1 MCVEADDVEKSLDDE
16 RWHAQKL
23 DALAQL
29 AGGIAHDFNNLLLIM
44 TLAHGELE
52 SFANR
57 GLPAPSGDLEDLRIA
72 VERASELT
80 HALMAFSR
88 RQPAERQVLD
98 LAGLALRA
106 LPMLERATKGGLTL
120 AIEAEPG
127 VHAWGDA
134 AHVQLVLLNLVLN
147 ARDAAPRSGSA
158 LIRVASRRVEA
169 NTPGLPPELEPGDYA
184 TLSVSD
190 DGVGMSRETRQRIF
204 EPFFTTKS
212 AAMATGL
219 GLSTAHGLVRQMSG
233 AIQVTSEVDV
243 GTALTLYLPR
253 ADPAPNSER
262 TSATSGLLGGDE
274 RVLLVED
281 EPTVRRLA
289 SRTLR
294 DRGYELCEVGSAEE
308 ALALPNEELERCR
321 LVLSDFRLPG
331 MDGRTLL
338 TTLRNRLPNIRTLLM
353 SGYIG
358 ERKERREGEHAFI
371 GKPFTVDELARRVRE
386 ILDSPRTR

>member
-1 MCVEADDVEKSLDDE
+1 VEVESEEKRLDDE
-16 RWHAQKL
+16 RWQAQKL

-57 GLPAPSGDLEDLRIA
+57 GLPAPAGDLEDLRIA

-98 LAGLALRA
+98 LRGVVERA
-106 LPMLERATKGGLTL
+106 LPMLARATKGGLTL
-120 AIEAEPG
+120 EVHAEED

-134 AHVQLVLLNLVLN
+134 AHVQLVLLNLALN
-147 ARDAAPRSGSA
+147 ARDAQPKSGA
-158 LIRVASRRVEA
+158 AQIRVGSCRIEA
-169 NTPGLPPELEPGDYA
+169 TTSTRPPELEPGDYA
-184 TLSVSD
+184 TLSLSD

-204 EPFFTTKS
+204 EPFFTTK
-212 AAMATGL
+212 AVGMGTGL
-219 GLSTAHGLVRQMSG
+219 GLATAHGLLRQMSG
-233 AIQVTSEVDV
+233 AIQVTSELGV
-243 GTALTLYLPR
+243 GTTFTLYLPR
-253 ADPAPNSER
+253 ADPMPTSER
-262 TSATSGLLGGDE
+262 SGAASGLLRGDE

-294 DRGYELCEVGSAEE
+294 DRGYDLVEVSSAEE
-308 ALALPNEELERCR
+308 ALALPQAELERFR

-338 TTLRNRLPNIRTLLM
+338 STLRSRLPGVETLLM

-358 ERKERREGEHAFI
+358 ERTERREAEHAFI

-386 ILDSPRTR
+386 ILDARRRS

>member
-1 MCVEADDVEKSLDDE
+1 VEADGVEKSLDEE
-16 RWHAQKL
+16 RWQAQKL

-98 LAGLALRA
+98 LRSLVEGA
-106 LPMLERATKGGLTL
+106 LPMLERATKGDLTL
-120 AIEAEPG
+120 AIDAEPD
-127 VHAWGDA
+127 VYAWGDA

-147 ARDAAPRSGSA
+147 ARDAKPESGAA
-158 LIRVASRRVEA
+158 LIRIASCRVEA
-169 NTPGLPPELEPGDYA
+169 TTRGRPPELEPGDYA
-184 TLSVSD
+184 TLAVSD
-190 DGVGMSRETRQRIF
+190 DGVGMSRETQQRIF
-204 EPFFTTKS
+204 EPFFTTKTE
-212 AAMATGL
+212 AMATGL

-233 AIQVTSEVDV
+233 AIQVTSELGV
-243 GTALTLYLPR
+243 GTTLTLYLAR
-253 ADPAPNSER
+253 AEPAPNSER
-262 TSATSGLLGGDE
+262 TSATTGLRGDE

-294 DRGYELCEVGSAEE
+294 DRGYELVEVSSAEE
-308 ALALPNEELERCR
+308 ALALPNEELERFQ

-338 TTLRNRLPNIRTLLM
+338 TTLRRRLPSVHTLLM

-358 ERKERREGEHAFI
+358 ERKERREAEHAFI

-386 ILDSPRTR
+386 ILDSSRTR

>member
-1 MCVEADDVEKSLDDE
+1 VEAQSEEKRLDDE
-16 RWHAQKL
+16 RWQAQKL

-44 TLAHGELE
+44 TLAHGEVQ

-57 GLPAPSGDLEDLRIA
+57 GLPAPAGDLEDLRIA

-98 LAGLALRA
+98 LRGVVERA
-106 LPMLERATKGGLTL
+106 LPMLTRATKGGLAL
-120 AIEAEPG
+120 AVEAEES

-134 AHVQLVLLNLVLN
+134 AHVQLVLLNLALN
-147 ARDAAPRSGSA
+147 ACDAQPKSGTA
-158 LIRVASRRVEA
+158 QIRVGSCRIEA
-169 NTPGLPPELEPGDYA
+169 TTPTRPPELEPGDYA
-184 TLSVSD
+184 TLSFSD

-204 EPFFTTKS
+204 EPFFTTK
-212 AAMATGL
+212 AVGMGTGL
-219 GLSTAHGLVRQMSG
+219 GLATAHGLLRQMSG
-233 AIQVTSEVDV
+233 AIQVTSELGI
-243 GTALTLYLPR
+243 GTAFTLYLPR
-253 ADPAPNSER
+253 ADPAPTSER
-262 TSATSGLLGGDE
+262 AVAASGLLRGDE

-294 DRGYELCEVGSAEE
+294 DRGYDLVEVSTAEE
-308 ALALPNEELERCR
+308 ALALPQGELEGFR

-331 MDGRTLL
+331 MDGLTLL
-338 TTLRNRLPNIRTLLM
+338 STLKNRLPGIETLLM

-358 ERKERREGEHAFI
+358 ERTERREAAHAFI

-386 ILDSPRTR
+386 ILDARRER

>member
-1 MCVEADDVEKSLDDE
+1 VEVDSEERCLDE
-16 RWHAQKL
+16 RRQAERL

-44 TLAHGELE
+44 TLSHGELA

-57 GLPAPSGDLEDLRIA
+57 GLPAPAGDLEDLRIA

-88 RQPAERQVLD
+88 RQPAERQVL
-98 LAGLALRA
+98 GLGNLVERA
-106 LPMLERATKGGLTL
+106 LPMLTRATKGGLAL
-120 AIEAEPG
+120 AVEAEPG

-147 ARDAAPRSGSA
+147 ARDAEPKSGAA
-158 LIRVASRRVEA
+158 LIRVGSCRIEATAPSR
-169 NTPGLPPELEPGDYA
+169 PPELEPGDYA

-190 DGVGMSRETRQRIF
+190 DGIGMSRETRQRIF
-204 EPFFTTKS
+204 EPFFTTKT

-219 GLSTAHGLVRQMSG
+219 GLSTAHGLLRQMSG
-233 AIQVTSEVDV
+233 AIQVTSELGI
-243 GTALTLYLPR
+243 GTTFTLYLPR
-253 ADPAPNSER
+253 ADPAPTSER
-262 TSATSGLLGGDE
+262 AALASGLLRGNE

-308 ALALPNEELERCR
+308 ALALPNEELTRFQ

-331 MDGRTLL
+331 MDGGALLTLL
-338 TTLRNRLPNIRTLLM
+338 RTRLPGVGTLLM

-358 ERKERREGEHAFI
+358 ERAERREADHAFI
-371 GKPFTVDELARRVRE
+371 SKPFTVDELARRVRE
-386 ILDSPRTR
+386 VLDAPR